1 LCANLARG
9 QQAPVNTPRKS
20 GPQAESAYVPGRFRT
35 LDIERTQAEQCGK
48 ADSSAIRSG
57 FALNLNPSEANR
69 LPLVH
74 QWLGEA
80 AKTLIV
86 STA

>member
-1 LCANLARG
+1 
-9 QQAPVNTPRKS
+9 V
-20 GPQAESAYVPGRFRT
+20 
-35 LDIERTQAEQCGK
+35 RTQAEQSVK

-57 FALNLNPSEANR
+57 FALNINPSEANR
-69 LPLVH
+69 LPPVH